1 MSKSCTM
8 YYVLCAW
15 MNAEET
21 KYTAVC
27 NYKDVSNFKYDSGLR
42 TYTYVIKIKLL
53 RTFGLD
59 ENTGINV
66 GKII

>member
-1 MSKSCTM
+1 
-8 YYVLCAW
+8 
-15 MNAEET
+15 MNAKET